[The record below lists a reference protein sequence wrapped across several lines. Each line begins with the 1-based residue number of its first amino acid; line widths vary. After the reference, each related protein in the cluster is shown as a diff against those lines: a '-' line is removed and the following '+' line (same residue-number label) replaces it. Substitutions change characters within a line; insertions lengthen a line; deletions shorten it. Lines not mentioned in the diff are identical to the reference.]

1 MKNLF
6 FALAFMLVGT
16 FAFANTVDE
25 NENFKFEL
33 LSLDSLDIVSNIN
46 IDYGLCVF
54 SYSITATN
62 QVTGEVITRNYTQT
76 ANVSSET
83 ECKAYA
89 KTTMMLQARLV
100 RAELNS

>member
-1 MKNLF
+1 MKTLF

-16 FAFANTVDE
+16 FAFAANDIT
-25 NENFKFEL
+25 ENFEFEL
-33 LSLDSLDIVSNIN
+33 LSLDSLDIVSNID

-62 QVTGEVITRNYTQT
+62 QVTGQVITRNYTQT

-83 ECKAYA
+83 ESKAYA
-89 KTTMMLQARLV
+89 KTTMML
-100 RAELNS
+100 